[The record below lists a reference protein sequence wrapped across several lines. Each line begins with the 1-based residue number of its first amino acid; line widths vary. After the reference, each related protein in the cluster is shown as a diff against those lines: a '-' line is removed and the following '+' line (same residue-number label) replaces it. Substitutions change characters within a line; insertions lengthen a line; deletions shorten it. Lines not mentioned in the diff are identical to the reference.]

1 MEGLLSTG
9 LTPSSYIHD
18 NLKLGEERKNKIM
31 DIEEG
36 PFEILD
42 IVQEAMNNYDVAIN
56 NDNNEFIKM
65 VTNLADKENIKL
77 QKIKST
83 CSCYA

>member
-1 MEGLLSTG
+1 
-9 LTPSSYIHD
+9 
-18 NLKLGEERKNKIM
+18 M